1 MPIPSEPKVYLLCV
15 ENYRNAESTYDAEDY
30 FVDGI
35 VMLRMPLDPNQ
46 DRAALEAIMK
56 QALVQLQ
63 SPEAAEEVEKGF
75 PKFHAIKQKGGLY
88 WFHLMRQEHKDN
100 LPKDFHTNSFTE
112 DELLGIAPAEDP
124 DLLPKELWFDRD
136 GDPIEGPPDRLMGL
150 LYS

>member
-1 MPIPSEPKVYLLCV
+1 MPTPADLKVYLLCV
-15 ENYRNAESTYDAEDY
+15 EHYRNAEATYGADDY

-35 VMLRMPLDPNQ
+35 VLIRMPLDPFQ
-46 DRAALEAIMK
+46 ERSALEGTMK

-63 SPEAAEEVEKGF
+63 TPEAAKEVEQAF
-75 PKFHAIKQKGGLY
+75 PKFHALKEKGGLF